1 MTNFLISICI
11 PAYNAA
17 AFIEQTLNSVKNQTF
32 LNWELIVI
40 EDGTDDGT
48 GQIVKAFAKTVNQEV
63 IYYRNTVNKGLSAT
77 RNIAASKSKGNWLAF
92 VDSDDIWHPDHLK
105 TLIDTAEK
113 KTNCDL
119 IHSGFN
125 FFYED
130 YNQPFYQQKLS
141 EKVVNEFP
149 ISLYTGEYRIQ
160 PSSIMVT
167 QKLYAAING
176 FNESYRS
183 VEDLNFY
190 FRSSEKGFK
199 FAFSGLNTCFYR
211 RNLDGLTS
219 HSLNMAHYCAKVYT
233 DTLGWQAIPKSLRLK
248 KIAELWL
255 STARLAR
262 KSDTVLAK
270 TAIRKAIKY
279 QVNLKSL
286 VILLLIYTEL
296 PFRNN
301 TLKKQ

>member
-1 MTNFLISICI
+1 MSNLLISICI

-17 AFIEQTLNSVKNQTF
+17 VFIEETLQSVKNQSY

-48 GQIVKAFAKTVNQEV
+48 FLIVKEFDKTVQQEV
-63 IYYRNTVNKGLSAT
+63 IYYKNPVNKGLSAT
-77 RNIAASKSKGNWLAF
+77 RNIAASKSKGDWLAF
-92 VDSDDIWHPDHLK
+92 VDSDDIWHPNHLQS
-105 TLIDTAEK
+105 LIDTAQE
-113 KTNCDL
+113 NPYCEF

-141 EKVVNEFP
+141 TEVLNEFP

-160 PSSIMVT
+160 PSSIMVS
-167 QKLYAAING
+167 QKLYTAING
-176 FNESYRS
+176 FDENYRS

-199 FAFSGLNTCFYR
+199 FAFSGKNTCFYR
-211 RNLDGLTS
+211 RNLEGLTS
-219 HSLNMAHYCAKVYT
+219 HSLNMAHYSAKVYT
-233 DTLGWQAIPKSLRLK
+233 ATLGWQDIPEKLK
-248 KIAELWL
+248 FIKIAEHWL

-262 KSDTVLAK
+262 ISNPILAQTAIK
-270 TAIRKAIKY
+270 TAIKY
-279 QVNLKSL
+279 RVNLQSL
-286 VILLLIYTEL
+286 AILFVIYFKL
-296 PFRNN
+296 PF
-301 TLKKQ
+301 TFKAFKK